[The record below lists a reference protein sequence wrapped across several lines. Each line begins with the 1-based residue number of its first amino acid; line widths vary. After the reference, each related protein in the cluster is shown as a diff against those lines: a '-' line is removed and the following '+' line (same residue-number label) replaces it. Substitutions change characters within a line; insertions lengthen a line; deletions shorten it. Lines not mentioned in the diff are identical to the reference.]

1 MNEKIEKTIVYLFNK
16 QKINYLNEIKN
27 IKNEIISEI
36 KEELK
41 KDDQINIENLDD
53 N

>member
-1 MNEKIEKTIVYLFNK
+1 MIVDLFNK

-53 N
+53 NKLI

>member
-1 MNEKIEKTIVYLFNK
+1 MIVDQFNK

>member
-1 MNEKIEKTIVYLFNK
+1 MNEKIEKMIVDLFNK

>member
-1 MNEKIEKTIVYLFNK
+1 MIVDQFNK

-27 IKNEIISEI
+27 IKNEILSEI

>member
-1 MNEKIEKTIVYLFNK
+1 LNEKIEKMIVDLFNK

>member
-1 MNEKIEKTIVYLFNK
+1 MIVDLFNK

-41 KDDQINIENLDD
+41 KDEQINIENLDD

>member
-1 MNEKIEKTIVYLFNK
+1 MIVDLFNK